1 MSLKQYFYKI
11 IFFSII
17 VGTISGILFA
27 TLFSKFYLP
36 VFPFLL
42 LFFILVNTIV
52 HWFVLRAGDKKPAR
66 FSAYFM
72 GTISFKL
79 LVYLAFLTAYV
90 LIDKTNAMVF
100 IITFFALYILYSIFE
115 TISLQKQFRK

>member
-1 MSLKQYFYKI
+1 MTLKQYLYKI
-11 IFFSII
+11 LLFSVII
-17 VGTISGILFA
+17 GTISGILYA
-27 TLFSKFYLP
+27 TLLSKFYLS

-42 LFFILVNTIV
+42 LFFILVNTFT
-52 HWFVLRAGDKKPAR
+52 HWFVLQAGNKKPAR

-79 LVYLAFLTAYV
+79 IVYLLFLTAYV
-90 LIDKTNAMVF
+90 LIDKSNAMVF
-100 IITFFALYILYSIFE
+100 IITFFTLYLFYSVFE